1 MNKTLLILLGIITLS
16 NVSVYL
22 LNENSNSQNVPV
34 IIHKNIIE
42 KESFKNI
49 VETKPEISFIV
60 PDHQMDV
67 DEVYSQLD
75 KWHEEAPEIT
85 EVSIIGKTYKGND
98 IKYLR
103 LGKKDG
109 PKVLIV
115 GAIHGNEK
123 LSSMVVMGVI
133 GNLLDNY
140 MNDEHVTE
148 LIRKRDIFFVPI
160 VSVEG
165 YQQNSR
171 TVLSLDPNRNFNGY
185 NLIEIESIPCIQ
197 SLKNFHK
204 KHNFKAVMSC
214 HNSGKV
220 YFYPWG
226 RSKDSTNVDD
236 NYKDICQKMGKETG
250 YRYKQLYKNSVPPF
264 FGYEIDW
271 FHKHGAFAMVAE
283 IGKSFTAKESE
294 IAEETVNNFKAIKIF
309 IEEAPLTREQNE

>member
-1 MNKTLLILLGIITLS
+1 MNRTLLVLLGIITLS

-22 LNENSNSQNVPV
+22 LNENSNAQNIP
-34 IIHKNIIE
+34 IIIYKNVVE
-42 KESFKNI
+42 EESFEKI
-49 VETKPEISFIV
+49 TETKPEISFVV
-60 PDHQMDV
+60 PDHQMDIN
-67 DEVYSQLD
+67 EVYNQLD
-75 KWHEEAPEIT
+75 QWHEEAPEIT
-85 EVSIIGKTYKGND
+85 EVGIIGTTYKGNE

-103 LGKKDG
+103 MGKKSG

-140 MNDEHVTE
+140 MDDDHTTE
-148 LIRKRDIFFVPI
+148 LIRNRDIFFVPI
-160 VSVEG
+160 VSIEG

-214 HNSGKV
+214 HNSGKI

-250 YRYKQLYKNSVPPF
+250 YRYKQLYRNSVSPF

-271 FHKHGAFAMVAE
+271 FHKHDAFAVVTE

-294 IAEETVNNFKAIKIF
+294 IAEETINNFKAIKIF
-309 IEEAPLTREQNE
+309 IEEAPLAREKNE